1 MPNFI
6 LTGESTVKRRTMPVA
21 AALAATAALL
31 LTACGGG
38 SDGSKGNNDKIAGA
52 GTEASTSPSPSASA
66 PADKNAPTFA
76 FPSDITVTVD
86 RESTGDAAKD
96 AALRDL
102 AYAAEARLE
111 AFAKGNGQ
119 TSNLNRYFAGYART
133 YWIDRVAELK
143 KEGLTVTGHYRYFG
157 FEVTDISNSK
167 TVAVR
172 YCEDQS
178 KAYGKVIKTQKVQV
192 TKPSDK
198 DFILNTLQVAKDSAG
213 DWQVT
218 RQSWKKGD
226 ASCVRG

>member
-1 MPNFI
+1 M
-6 LTGESTVKRRTMPVA
+6 KRRTLPVA
-21 AALAATAALL
+21 AALTATAALL

-38 SDGSKGNNDKIAGA
+38 DDSSKGNNDKIAGA
-52 GTEASTSPSPSASA
+52 DGTGGSTSPSPSASA
-66 PADKNAPTFA
+66 STSTEKNAPSFD
-76 FPSDITVTVD
+76 FPSDITVAVD
-86 RESTGDAAKD
+86 RESTGDATKD
-96 AALRDL
+96 AVLRDL

-119 TSNLNRYFAGYART
+119 TANLNRYFAGYART

-143 KEGLTVTGHYRYFG
+143 KQGLTVTGHYRFFD
-157 FEVTDISNSK
+157 FEVTDVANSK
-167 TVAVR
+167 TAAVR

>member
-38 SDGSKGNNDKIAGA
+38 DDSSKDKTDKIAGA
-52 GTEASTSPSPSASA
+52 DGSGGSASPSPSASTE
-66 PADKNAPTFA
+66 KNAPSFD
-76 FPSDITVTVD
+76 FPSDITVAVD

-96 AALRDL
+96 TALRDL

-119 TSNLNRYFAGYART
+119 TANLNRYFAGYART
-133 YWIDRVAELK
+133 YWINRVAELK
-143 KEGLTVTGHYRYFG
+143 KEGLTVTGHYRYFA
-157 FEVTDISNSK
+157 FEVTDIANGK
-167 TVAVR
+167 AAAVR

>member
-1 MPNFI
+1 M
-6 LTGESTVKRRTMPVA
+6 KRRTLPVA

-38 SDGSKGNNDKIAGA
+38 DDSSKGNDKIAGA
-52 GTEASTSPSPSASA
+52 DGTGGSTSPSPSASTSA
-66 PADKNAPTFA
+66 STEKNAPSFD
-76 FPSDITVTVD
+76 FPSDITVVVD
-86 RESTGDAAKD
+86 RESTGDATKD
-96 AALRDL
+96 AVLRDL

-119 TSNLNRYFAGYART
+119 TANLNRYFAGYART
-133 YWIDRVAELK
+133 YWIGRVAELK
-143 KEGLTVTGHYRYFG
+143 KQGLTVTGHYRYFD
-157 FEVTDISNSK
+157 FEVTDIANSK
-167 TVAVR
+167 TAAVR

-198 DFILNTLQVAKDSAG
+198 DFVLNTLQVAKDSAG